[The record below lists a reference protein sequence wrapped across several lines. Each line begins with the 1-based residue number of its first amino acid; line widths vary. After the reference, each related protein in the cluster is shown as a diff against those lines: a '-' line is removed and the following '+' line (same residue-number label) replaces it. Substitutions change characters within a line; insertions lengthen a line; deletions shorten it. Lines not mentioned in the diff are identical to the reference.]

1 MTTRLTGFPNRP
13 AQWRRLA
20 AECAIAMVLLLG
32 SGWWAAHFWNTWTAR
47 GGQPVFYQSYFEP
60 AVMVACGKGFVASLQ
75 QPQSLQDFLSLR
87 RDTFDCRDLPDD
99 LKAGREYLYQE
110 AWIYLQTAVG
120 WSWRILGIS
129 WSGMGPLFGL
139 LFGAVTAV
147 AYGAFR
153 LGMGRALAVVCACLL
168 ATSPMQLAN
177 LPHLRDYAKAPF
189 TLALVFLLGVMVTR
203 PVRRNLLL
211 MLSVAY
217 GAVLGMGYGVRTDL
231 LINLPLV
238 FVTLFGFLPGGVTRH
253 LALKASAAALCLA
266 TFAAVSWPAS
276 SAVYTKGGCQWH
288 VALLGLQSPFDEY
301 LRVSPAPYDFG
312 HAYSDG
318 YIRQVAEG
326 FVNRTQPG
334 TAPIGYCTH
343 EYDVATGQYIQNIA
357 TTFPA
362 DLATRAVA
370 SITQIVELPIRKV
383 RTPMAEWSGGFY
395 RARAF
400 ILRPNHRWGA
410 YFTLAAV
417 ILLTTTSVRLGL
429 FLGFLLAYCGGYPAI
444 QFDERHYFHL
454 EFLGWWA
461 FGVVLHHGF
470 ASARAL
476 LARPEQWRPQLHRAA
491 RSVAIVGFSC
501 ALLGSLLIAARW
513 YQARNA
519 RDLMRAYV
527 AAPKMVIENP
537 SQPLPGIAANAWPQ
551 LVEVRIDA
559 ATCAVAPGIT
569 AHYFAGAENR
579 DLTQTIA
586 VRPPLRAGIT
596 RIYIPVFRDF
606 SGLKFSGT
614 RDECATQVSRLGDLA
629 PFPLVLGA
637 TLTPGWEERPL
648 YQRLTDWEL
657 QVRD

>member
-1 MTTRLTGFPNRP
+1 MTTELTRFPNRP
-13 AQWRRLA
+13 TQWRRFA
-20 AECAIAMVLLLG
+20 AECAIAMVLLIG
-32 SGWWAAHFWNTWTAR
+32 SGWWAAQFWNTWTAR

-60 AVMVACGKGFVASLQ
+60 AVMVACGKGFVASLH
-75 QPQSLQDFLSLR
+75 QPQSLQAFLSLR

-120 WSWRILGIS
+120 WSWQILGIS

-189 TLALVFLLGVMVTR
+189 TLALVFLLGVMVSR
-203 PVRRNLLL
+203 PVRRNRLL
-211 MLSVAY
+211 MLAVAY
-217 GAVLGMGYGVRTDL
+217 GAVLGIGYGVRTDL
-231 LINLPLV
+231 LINVPLV
-238 FVTLFGFLPGGVTRH
+238 FVTLFGFLPGGITRH
-253 LALKASAAALCLA
+253 LALKASAAVVCLA
-266 TFAAVSWPAS
+266 TFGAVSWPAT

-288 VALLGLQSPFDEY
+288 VALLGLQSPFDDY

-318 YIRQVAEG
+318 YIRQVTEG

-334 TAPIGYCTH
+334 AAPIGYCTH
-343 EYDVATGQYIQNIA
+343 AYDVATGQYIQNIA

-362 DLATRAVA
+362 DLATRAIA
-370 SITQIVELPIRKV
+370 SIAQIVELPIRKI
-383 RTPMAEWSGGFY
+383 RTPMAEWSAGLY

-400 ILRPNHRWGA
+400 VLRPNHRWGA

-417 ILLTTTSVRLGL
+417 ILISMKSVRLGL
-429 FLGFLLAYCGGYPAI
+429 FLGLLLAYCGGYPAI

-470 ASARAL
+470 LSARAL
-476 LARPEQWRPQLHRAA
+476 LARPEQWRLEWKQAA
-491 RSVAIVGFSC
+491 RNVAVVGFSC
-501 ALLGSLLIAARW
+501 AFLGSLLIAARW

-527 AAPKMVIENP
+527 AAPKVLIEDP
-537 SQPLPGIAANAWPQ
+537 GQPLSGIAANAWPQ
-551 LVEVRIDA
+551 LLEVRIDG
-559 ATCAVAPGIT
+559 ATCAVAPAMT
-569 AHYFAGAENR
+569 AHYDAASENKG
-579 DLTQTIA
+579 LTRTIT
-586 VRPPLRAGIT
+586 VRSPVRAGIT
-596 RIYIPVFRDF
+596 RIYVPVFSEF
-606 SGLKFSGT
+606 SGLVFSGT
-614 RDECATQVSRLGDLA
+614 SDGCVTQVSRLGDLA
-629 PFPLVLGA
+629 PFPLVLNA
-637 TLTPGWEERPL
+637 TLPPDWEERPL
-648 YQRLTDWEL
+648 YQRLTDWERR
-657 QVRD
+657 VRD

>member
-1 MTTRLTGFPNRP
+1 MTTPPSRAQDQP
-13 AQWRRLA
+13 AHWRRFA
-20 AECAIAMVLLLG
+20 TECAIAMVLLLA
-32 SGWWAAHFWNTWTAR
+32 SGAWAFQFWNTWTAR
-47 GGQPVFYQSYFEP
+47 GGQPIFYQSYFEP
-60 AVMVACGKGFVASLQ
+60 AVMVACGKGFVASSR
-75 QPQSLQDFLSLR
+75 QPQSLQDFLSQR
-87 RDTFDCRDLPDD
+87 RDTFDCGELPGDLTV
-99 LKAGREYLYQE
+99 GREYLYQE
-110 AWIYLQTAVG
+110 AWFYLQTAVG
-120 WSWRILGIS
+120 WSWQLLGIS

-139 LFGAVTAV
+139 LFGAVTAL

-189 TLALVFLLGVMVTR
+189 TLALVFLLGAMVTR

-231 LINLPLV
+231 LINVPLV

-253 LALKASAAALCLA
+253 LALKASAAALCMA
-266 TFAAVSWPAS
+266 SFVAVSWPAS

-288 VALLGLQSPFDEY
+288 VALLGLQAPFDDY

-318 YIRQVAEG
+318 YVRQVTEG
-326 FVNRTQPG
+326 FVNRTQP
-334 TAPIGYCTH
+334 AAAAIGYCTH
-343 EYDVATGQYIQNIA
+343 EYDIATGQYIRTIA

-383 RTPMAEWSGGFY
+383 RPPMEAWSAGVYG
-395 RARAF
+395 ARAF
-400 ILRPNHRWGA
+400 VLRPNHRWGA

-417 ILLTTTSVRLGL
+417 ILVSMKSVRLGL
-429 FLGFLLAYCGGYPAI
+429 FLGFLLAYCGGYH
-444 QFDERHYFHL
+444 FFHL

-461 FGVVLHHGF
+461 FGVVIHHGF
-470 ASARAL
+470 LSVRSL
-476 LARPEQWRPQLHRAA
+476 LAHSEDWRPVLLRGGRAVVGVG
-491 RSVAIVGFSC
+491 VAC
-501 ALLGSLLIAARW
+501 ATLGILLIAARW

-519 RDLMRAYV
+519 LDLMRAYE
-527 AAPKMVIENP
+527 AAPKVLIEDP
-537 SQPLPGIAANAWPQ
+537 SQSLSGIATNAWPQ
-551 LVEVRIDA
+551 LLEVRIDA
-559 ATCAVAPGIT
+559 ATCAVAPAIT
-569 AHYFAGAENR
+569 AHYDGAGENK
-579 DLTQTIA
+579 DLTRTIA
-586 VRPPLRAGIT
+586 VRSPDAAGIT
-596 RIYIPVFRDF
+596 RVYIPVFSAF
-606 SGLKFSGT
+606 SGLAFSGD
-614 RDECATQVSRLGDLA
+614 RDGCFTQVSRLADLA

-648 YQRLTDWEL
+648 YQRLTDWERR
-657 QVRD
+657 VRE

>member
-1 MTTRLTGFPNRP
+1 MTTEPTCVPDRS

-20 AECAIAMVLLLG
+20 AECAIAMVLLIG
-32 SGWWAAHFWNTWTAR
+32 SGWWAAQFWNTWTAR

-60 AVMVACGKGFVASLQ
+60 AVMLACGKGFVASSP
-75 QPQSLQDFLSLR
+75 QPQSLKDFLQLR

-99 LKAGREYLYQE
+99 LKVGREFLYQE
-110 AWIYLQTAVG
+110 AWFYLQVGVG
-120 WSWRILGIS
+120 WSWRILGLS

-153 LGMGRALAVVCACLL
+153 LGMGRALAVGCACLL

-189 TLALVFLLGVMVTR
+189 TLALVFLLGAMVTR
-203 PVRRNLLL
+203 PVRRNVLL

-217 GAVLGMGYGVRTDL
+217 GAVLGLGYGVRTDL
-231 LINLPLV
+231 LINVPLV

-288 VALLGLQSPFDEY
+288 VALLGLQSPFDDY
-301 LRVSPAPYDFG
+301 LRVTPASYDFG

-318 YIRQVAEG
+318 YIRQVTEG

-343 EYDVATGQYIQNIA
+343 EYDVATGEYIQNIA

-370 SITQIVELPIRKV
+370 SITQMVELPIRKG
-383 RTPMAEWSGGFY
+383 RAPMEAWAVGFY

-400 ILRPNHRWGA
+400 VLRPNHRWGA

-417 ILLTTTSVRLGL
+417 ILISTRGVRLGL

-444 QFDERHYFHL
+444 QFDERHFFHL

-461 FGVVLHHGF
+461 FGVVLHHGYL
-470 ASARAL
+470 SARAL
-476 LARPEQWRPQLHRAA
+476 LARPEQWRLQLLQAA
-491 RSVAIVGFSC
+491 RSVAVVGFSC
-501 ALLGSLLIAARW
+501 ALLGTLLIATRW

-519 RDLMRAYV
+519 RDLMSAYV
-527 AAPKMVIENP
+527 AAPKVLIEDP
-537 SQPLPGIAANAWPQ
+537 SQPLSGIAVNAWPQ
-551 LVEVRIDA
+551 LLEVRIDA
-559 ATCAVAPGIT
+559 ATCTVAPAIT
-569 AHYFAGAENR
+569 VHYDAAAENK
-579 DLTQTIA
+579 DLTRTIG
-586 VRPPLRAGIT
+586 VRSPVRSGIT
-596 RIYIPVFRDF
+596 RVYVPVFSDF
-606 SGLKFSGT
+606 SGLSFSGS
-614 RDECATQVSRLGDLA
+614 RDTCVTQVSRLSDLA

-637 TLTPGWEERPL
+637 TLLPDWQERPL
-648 YQRLTDWEL
+648 YQRLTDWERR
-657 QVRD
+657 VRD